1 MVKYCY
7 YLGGTMGTSK
17 SSSNRI
23 LATPS
28 AYARKNYLYVQE
40 VGTLLSVEPHIS
52 KRQNLNSFLF
62 MTVISGSGTVT
73 FDGTSFPISEGG
85 CAWIDCSRSYSHE
98 SSAEDPWTLM
108 WVHFY
113 GNLASSFYAAYI
125 EQENPFLFTPPTIVP
140 FTDALHTLYQVHESK
155 NPLLEIISH
164 KCLTDIILLCF
175 TSNCHKAGQDD
186 TVLGKMQL
194 VLKYIDEHYMEKI
207 NLDILSDTFYI
218 SKYHLSREYKRVF
231 GVTLGNDLTAK
242 RISHAKSMLRFTSA
256 SIEQIAIGCGF
267 QNAGYFI
274 KVFRK
279 AENMT
284 PLEYRKKW

>member
-1 MVKYCY
+1 M
-7 YLGGTMGTSK
+7 TTSK

-28 AYARKNYLYVQE
+28 SYARKNYLYVQE
-40 VGTLLSVEPHIS
+40 VGTLHSVEPHIS

-62 MTVISGSGTVT
+62 IVVISGSGTIT
-73 FDGTSFPISEGG
+73 FDSERFFVDAGTCI
-85 CAWIDCSRSYSHE
+85 WIDCSHSYSHE
-98 SSAEDPWTLM
+98 SSFEDPWTLM

-113 GNLASSFYAAYI
+113 GTSAPTFYKTYR
-125 EQENPFLFTPPTIVP
+125 EQENPFIFAPPSIVP
-140 FTDALHTLYQVHESK
+140 FTDALHTIYQAHETK
-155 NPLLEIISH
+155 NPLFELVSH

-175 TSNCHKAGQDD
+175 TENNIEKQSAATISEKLHQIRNY
-186 TVLGKMQL
+186 ME
-194 VLKYIDEHYMEKI
+194 EHYMEKI
-207 NLDILSDTFYI
+207 NLDTLADSFYI
-218 SKYHLSREYKRVF
+218 SKFHLSREYKKTF
-231 GVTLGNDLTAK
+231 GVTLGNDLKAK
-242 RISHAKSMLRFTSA
+242 RISHAKSLLRFTSD
-256 SIEQIAIGCGF
+256 SIEQIAISCGF

>member
-1 MVKYCY
+1 M
-7 YLGGTMGTSK
+7 TTSK

-28 AYARKNYLYVQE
+28 SYAKKNYLYVQE
-40 VGTLLSVEPHIS
+40 VGTLHSVEPHIS

-62 MTVISGSGTVT
+62 IVVINGSGTVT
-73 FDGTSFPISEGG
+73 FDGERFFVDTGTCI
-85 CAWIDCSRSYSHE
+85 WLDCSHSYSHE
-98 SSAEDPWTLM
+98 SSFEDPWTLM

-113 GNLASSFYAAYI
+113 GTSAPTFYETYR
-125 EQENPFLFTPPTIVP
+125 EQENPFIFTPPSIVP
-140 FTDALHTLYQVHESK
+140 FTDAIHTIYQAHETK
-155 NPLLEIISH
+155 NPLFELVSH

-175 TSNCHKAGQDD
+175 AENNKEKQSAATISEKLHQIRDY
-186 TVLGKMQL
+186 ME
-194 VLKYIDEHYMEKI
+194 EHYMEKI
-207 NLDILSDTFYI
+207 NLDTLAESFYI
-218 SKYHLSREYKRVF
+218 SKFHLSREYKKTF
-231 GVTLGNDLTAK
+231 GVTLGNDLKAK
-242 RISHAKSMLRFTSA
+242 RISHAKSLLRFTSE
-256 SIEQIAIGCGF
+256 SIEQIAIDCGF

>member
-1 MVKYCY
+1 MA
-7 YLGGTMGTSK
+7 TSK

-40 VGTLLSVEPHIS
+40 VGTLHSVEPHIS

-62 MTVISGSGTVT
+62 IVVMNGSGTVT
-73 FDGTSFPISEGG
+73 FDGQQFPVETGNCI
-85 CAWIDCSRSYSHE
+85 WIDCSHSYSHE
-98 SSAEDPWTLM
+98 SSADDPWTLM

-113 GNLASSFYAAYI
+113 GNSAASFYNTYI
-125 EQENPFLFTPPTIVP
+125 EQENPFLFTPPSIVP
-140 FTDALHTLYQVHESK
+140 FTEALHTLYQVHEMK
-155 NPLLEIISH
+155 NPLLELISH

-175 TSNCHKAGQDD
+175 TENSHD
-186 TVLGKMQL
+186 TQNAATISEKLQL
-194 VLKYIDEHYMEKI
+194 IRNYMEDHYMEKI
-207 NLDILSDTFYI
+207 NLDDLADTFYI
-218 SKYHLSREYKRVF
+218 SKYHLSREYKKTF
-231 GVTLGNDLTAK
+231 GITLGNDLTAK
-242 RISHAKSMLRFTSA
+242 RISHAKSLLRFTSD
-256 SIEQIAIGCGF
+256 SIEQIAVSCGF